1 MRSAPARSAPISS
14 SYPRTSIG
22 PRLGQEACRRIW
34 RRSEVGPV
42 PVIGQHSSVTVLL
55 AAVSAVFFG
64 VGDLLGGIA
73 IRRSGRPGAA
83 VSVAMTATA
92 VGAVVV
98 GLVLVVRPPEAVSVA
113 DVIWPVM
120 AGLLMAATR
129 PLLYLGMARGPV
141 AVFAPGYGLTMIA
154 VPALVG
160 PFIGQHLTGI
170 EVLGVLL
177 AVMAVVLLSGEG
189 RLPRIG
195 DIVRSRV
202 VGMALAVGCSIGMAG
217 VLLTQADPAAGEV
230 PALLVLLTGLVVL
243 STFARARSG
252 SVWPDP
258 IVRRFGLVLGFTSGT
273 AFVLSTAAYLR
284 GSAAVVT
291 ALIAL
296 CPGVSVG
303 IAWRFLGERVAPLQV
318 LGGVFGVASVVAF
331 AIGA

>member
-1 MRSAPARSAPISS
+1 MSGRWF
-14 SYPRTSIG
+14 G
-22 PRLGQEACRRIW
+22 
-34 RRSEVGPV
+34 VGPM
-42 PVIGQHSSVTVLL
+42 PVIGQHSTVTVLL
-55 AAVSAVFFG
+55 AAMSAAFFG

-83 VSVAMTATA
+83 ITVAMTATA

-98 GLVLVVRPPEAVSVA
+98 GLVLVVRPPEAVSMA

-177 AVMAVVLLSGEG
+177 AVIAVVLLSGEG
-189 RLPRIG
+189 KLPRIG

-217 VLLTQADPAAGEV
+217 ILLTQADPAAGEV

-243 STFARARSG
+243 STFARVRSG

-296 CPGVSVG
+296 SPGVSVG
-303 IAWRFLGERVAPLQV
+303 IAWRFLGERVAPLQA
-318 LGGVFGVASVVAF
+318 LGGAFGMASVVAF
-331 AIGA
+331 ALGV

>member
-1 MRSAPARSAPISS
+1 MS
-14 SYPRTSIG
+14 
-22 PRLGQEACRRIW
+22 E

-92 VGAVVV
+92 VAAVVV

-177 AVMAVVLLSGEG
+177 AVIAVVLLSGEG
-189 RLPRIG
+189 KLPRIG

-217 VLLTQADPAAGEV
+217 ILLTQADPAAGEV

-243 STFARARSG
+243 STFARVRSG

-331 AIGA
+331 ALGA

>member
-1 MRSAPARSAPISS
+1 MS
-14 SYPRTSIG
+14 
-22 PRLGQEACRRIW
+22 E

-42 PVIGQHSSVTVLL
+42 PAIGQHSSVTVLL
-55 AAVSAVFFG
+55 AAASAVFFG

-92 VGAVVV
+92 VGVVVV

-217 VLLTQADPAAGEV
+217 VLLTPADPAAGEV

-243 STFARARSG
+243 STFARVRSG

-331 AIGA
+331 ALGA

>member
-1 MRSAPARSAPISS
+1 M
-14 SYPRTSIG
+14 
-22 PRLGQEACRRIW
+22 
-34 RRSEVGPV
+34 
-42 PVIGQHSSVTVLL
+42 IGQHSSVTVLL

-217 VLLTQADPAAGEV
+217 VLLTQADSAAGEV

-243 STFARARSG
+243 STFARVRSG

-331 AIGA
+331 ALGA

>member
-1 MRSAPARSAPISS
+1 MS
-14 SYPRTSIG
+14 
-22 PRLGQEACRRIW
+22 E

-42 PVIGQHSSVTVLL
+42 PAIGQHSSVTVLL
-55 AAVSAVFFG
+55 AAASAVFFG

-92 VGAVVV
+92 VGVVVV

-243 STFARARSG
+243 STFARVRSG

-303 IAWRFLGERVAPLQV
+303 IAWRFLGERVSPLKV
-318 LGGVFGVASVVAF
+318 LGGAFGVASVVAF
-331 AIGA
+331 ALGA

>member
-1 MRSAPARSAPISS
+1 MS
-14 SYPRTSIG
+14 
-22 PRLGQEACRRIW
+22 E

-42 PVIGQHSSVTVLL
+42 PAIGQHSSVTVLL
-55 AAVSAVFFG
+55 AAASAVFFG

-92 VGAVVV
+92 VAAVVV

-177 AVMAVVLLSGEG
+177 AVIAVVLLSGEG
-189 RLPRIG
+189 KLPRIG

-243 STFARARSG
+243 STFARVRSG

-318 LGGVFGVASVVAF
+318 LGGVFGVSSVVAF
-331 AIGA
+331 ALGA

>member
-1 MRSAPARSAPISS
+1 MS
-14 SYPRTSIG
+14 
-22 PRLGQEACRRIW
+22 E

-42 PVIGQHSSVTVLL
+42 PAIGQHSSVTVLL
-55 AAVSAVFFG
+55 AAASAVFFG

-92 VGAVVV
+92 VGVVVV

-177 AVMAVVLLSGEG
+177 AVIAVVLLSGEG

-243 STFARARSG
+243 STFARVRSG

-296 CPGVSVG
+296 CPGVRVG

-331 AIGA
+331 ALGA

>member
-1 MRSAPARSAPISS
+1 MS
-14 SYPRTSIG
+14 
-22 PRLGQEACRRIW
+22 E

-243 STFARARSG
+243 STFARVRSG

-331 AIGA
+331 ALGA

>member
-1 MRSAPARSAPISS
+1 M
-14 SYPRTSIG
+14 
-22 PRLGQEACRRIW
+22 
-34 RRSEVGPV
+34 
-42 PVIGQHSSVTVLL
+42 VTVLL
-55 AAVSAVFFG
+55 AAASAVFFG

-92 VGAVVV
+92 VAAVVV

-177 AVMAVVLLSGEG
+177 AVIAVVLLSGEG
-189 RLPRIG
+189 KLPRIG

-202 VGMALAVGCSIGMAG
+202 VGMAMAVGCSIGMAG
-217 VLLTQADPAAGEV
+217 ILLTQADPAAGEV

-243 STFARARSG
+243 STFARVRSG

-318 LGGVFGVASVVAF
+318 LGGVLGVASVVAF
-331 AIGA
+331 ALGA

>member
-1 MRSAPARSAPISS
+1 MS
-14 SYPRTSIG
+14 
-22 PRLGQEACRRIW
+22 E

-42 PVIGQHSSVTVLL
+42 PAIGQHSSVTVLL
-55 AAVSAVFFG
+55 AAASAVFFG

-98 GLVLVVRPPEAVSVA
+98 GLVLVVRPPEAVSMA

-177 AVMAVVLLSGEG
+177 AVVAVVLLSGEG

-243 STFARARSG
+243 STFARVRSG

-258 IVRRFGLVLGFTSGT
+258 IVRRFGLMLGFTSGT

-331 AIGA
+331 ALGA

>member
-1 MRSAPARSAPISS
+1 MSER
-14 SYPRTSIG
+14 
-22 PRLGQEACRRIW
+22 W
-34 RRSEVGPV
+34 SEVGPV

-92 VGAVVV
+92 VAAVVV

-177 AVMAVVLLSGEG
+177 AVIAVVLLSGEG
-189 RLPRIG
+189 KLPRIG

-202 VGMALAVGCSIGMAG
+202 VGMAMAVGCSIGMAG
-217 VLLTQADPAAGEV
+217 ILLTQADPAAGEV

-318 LGGVFGVASVVAF
+318 LGGVFGVSSVVAF
-331 AIGA
+331 ALGA

>member
-1 MRSAPARSAPISS
+1 M
-14 SYPRTSIG
+14 
-22 PRLGQEACRRIW
+22 
-34 RRSEVGPV
+34 
-42 PVIGQHSSVTVLL
+42 TVLL
-55 AAVSAVFFG
+55 AAASAVFFG

-92 VGAVVV
+92 VGVVVV

-217 VLLTQADPAAGEV
+217 VLLTQADSAAGEV

-243 STFARARSG
+243 STFARVRSG

-331 AIGA
+331 ALGA

>member
-1 MRSAPARSAPISS
+1 MS
-14 SYPRTSIG
+14 
-22 PRLGQEACRRIW
+22 E
-34 RRSEVGPV
+34 RRSEVGLV
-42 PVIGQHSSVTVLL
+42 PVIGQHPSVTVLL

-92 VGAVVV
+92 VAAVVV
-98 GLVLVVRPPEAVSVA
+98 GLVLVLRPPEAVSVA

-177 AVMAVVLLSGEG
+177 AVIAVVLLSGEG
-189 RLPRIG
+189 KLPRIG

-217 VLLTQADPAAGEV
+217 ILLTQADPAAGEV

-331 AIGA
+331 ALGA

>member
-1 MRSAPARSAPISS
+1 VS
-14 SYPRTSIG
+14 
-22 PRLGQEACRRIW
+22 E

-42 PVIGQHSSVTVLL
+42 PAIGQHSSVTVLL
-55 AAVSAVFFG
+55 AAASAVFFG

-92 VGAVVV
+92 VAAVVV

-177 AVMAVVLLSGEG
+177 AVIAVVLLSGEG

-202 VGMALAVGCSIGMAG
+202 VGMAMAVGCSIGMAG

-243 STFARARSG
+243 STFARVRSG

-331 AIGA
+331 ALGA

>member
-1 MRSAPARSAPISS
+1 M
-14 SYPRTSIG
+14 
-22 PRLGQEACRRIW
+22 
-34 RRSEVGPV
+34 
-42 PVIGQHSSVTVLL
+42 IGQHSSVTVLL

-92 VGAVVV
+92 VAAVVV

-177 AVMAVVLLSGEG
+177 AVIAVVLLSGEG
-189 RLPRIG
+189 KLPRIG

-217 VLLTQADPAAGEV
+217 ILLTQADPAAGEV

-243 STFARARSG
+243 STFARVRSG

-331 AIGA
+331 ALGA

>member
-1 MRSAPARSAPISS
+1 M
-14 SYPRTSIG
+14 
-22 PRLGQEACRRIW
+22 
-34 RRSEVGPV
+34 

-177 AVMAVVLLSGEG
+177 AVIAVVLLSGEG
-189 RLPRIG
+189 KLPRIG

-202 VGMALAVGCSIGMAG
+202 VGMAMAVGCSIGMAG

-243 STFARARSG
+243 STFARVRSG

-296 CPGVSVG
+296 SPGVSVG

-331 AIGA
+331 ALGS

>member
-1 MRSAPARSAPISS
+1 VS
-14 SYPRTSIG
+14 
-22 PRLGQEACRRIW
+22 E
-34 RRSEVGPV
+34 RRSEVGLV
-42 PVIGQHSSVTVLL
+42 PVIGQHPLVTVLL
-55 AAVSAVFFG
+55 AAASAVFFG

-92 VGAVVV
+92 VAAVVV

-177 AVMAVVLLSGEG
+177 AVIAVVLLSGEG
-189 RLPRIG
+189 KLPRIG

-202 VGMALAVGCSIGMAG
+202 VGMAMAVGCSIGMAG
-217 VLLTQADPAAGEV
+217 ILLTQADPAAGEV

-243 STFARARSG
+243 STFARVRSG

-331 AIGA
+331 ALGA

>member
-1 MRSAPARSAPISS
+1 MS
-14 SYPRTSIG
+14 
-22 PRLGQEACRRIW
+22 E

-42 PVIGQHSSVTVLL
+42 PAIGQHSSVTVLL
-55 AAVSAVFFG
+55 AAASAVFFG

-92 VGAVVV
+92 VGVVV
-98 GLVLVVRPPEAVSVA
+98 GGLVLVVRPPEAVSVA
-113 DVIWPVM
+113 DVIWPVV

-217 VLLTQADPAAGEV
+217 VLLTQADSAAGEV

-243 STFARARSG
+243 STFARVRSG

-258 IVRRFGLVLGFTSGT
+258 IVRRLGLMLGFTSGT

-331 AIGA
+331 ALGA

>member
-1 MRSAPARSAPISS
+1 MS
-14 SYPRTSIG
+14 
-22 PRLGQEACRRIW
+22 E

-42 PVIGQHSSVTVLL
+42 PAIGQHSSVTVLL
-55 AAVSAVFFG
+55 AAASAVFFG

-243 STFARARSG
+243 STFARVRSG

-258 IVRRFGLVLGFTSGT
+258 IVRRLGLMLGFTSGT

-331 AIGA
+331 ALGA

>member
-1 MRSAPARSAPISS
+1 MS
-14 SYPRTSIG
+14 
-22 PRLGQEACRRIW
+22 E

-42 PVIGQHSSVTVLL
+42 PAIGQHSSVTVLL
-55 AAVSAVFFG
+55 AAASAVFFG

-170 EVLGVLL
+170 EVIGVLL

-217 VLLTQADPAAGEV
+217 VLLTQADSAAGEV

-243 STFARARSG
+243 STFARVRSG

-331 AIGA
+331 ALGA

>member
-1 MRSAPARSAPISS
+1 MS
-14 SYPRTSIG
+14 
-22 PRLGQEACRRIW
+22 E

-42 PVIGQHSSVTVLL
+42 PAIGQHSSVTVLL
-55 AAVSAVFFG
+55 AAASAVFFG

-73 IRRSGRPGAA
+73 IRHSGRPGAA

-92 VGAVVV
+92 V

-217 VLLTQADPAAGEV
+217 VLLTQADSAAGEV

-243 STFARARSG
+243 STFARVRSG

-331 AIGA
+331 ALGA

>member
-1 MRSAPARSAPISS
+1 VSER
-14 SYPRTSIG
+14 
-22 PRLGQEACRRIW
+22 W
-34 RRSEVGPV
+34 SEVGPV

-92 VGAVVV
+92 VAAVVV
-98 GLVLVVRPPEAVSVA
+98 GLVLVLRPPEAVSVA

-243 STFARARSG
+243 STFARVRSG

-258 IVRRFGLVLGFTSGT
+258 VVRRFGLVLGFTSGT

-318 LGGVFGVASVVAF
+318 LGGVFGVASVAAF
-331 AIGA
+331 ALGA

>member
-1 MRSAPARSAPISS
+1 M
-14 SYPRTSIG
+14 
-22 PRLGQEACRRIW
+22 
-34 RRSEVGPV
+34 
-42 PVIGQHSSVTVLL
+42 IGQHSSVTVLL

-92 VGAVVV
+92 VAAVVV

-177 AVMAVVLLSGEG
+177 AVIAVVLLSGEG
-189 RLPRIG
+189 KLPRIG

-217 VLLTQADPAAGEV
+217 ILLTQADPAAGEV

-331 AIGA
+331 ALGA

>member
-1 MRSAPARSAPISS
+1 MSER
-14 SYPRTSIG
+14 
-22 PRLGQEACRRIW
+22 W
-34 RRSEVGPV
+34 SEVGPV

-92 VGAVVV
+92 VAAVVV

-177 AVMAVVLLSGEG
+177 AVIAVVLLSGEG
-189 RLPRIG
+189 KLPRIG

-202 VGMALAVGCSIGMAG
+202 VGMAMAVGCSIGMAG
-217 VLLTQADPAAGEV
+217 ILLTQADPAAGEV

-243 STFARARSG
+243 STFARVRSG

-331 AIGA
+331 ALGA

>member
-1 MRSAPARSAPISS
+1 VSER
-14 SYPRTSIG
+14 
-22 PRLGQEACRRIW
+22 W
-34 RRSEVGPV
+34 SEVGPV

-92 VGAVVV
+92 VAAVVV

-177 AVMAVVLLSGEG
+177 AVIAVVLLSGEG
-189 RLPRIG
+189 KLPRIG

-202 VGMALAVGCSIGMAG
+202 VGMAMAVGCSIGMAG
-217 VLLTQADPAAGEV
+217 ILLTQADPAAGEV

-243 STFARARSG
+243 STFARVRSG

-331 AIGA
+331 ALGA

>member
-1 MRSAPARSAPISS
+1 MS
-14 SYPRTSIG
+14 
-22 PRLGQEACRRIW
+22 E

-42 PVIGQHSSVTVLL
+42 PAIGQHSSVTVLL
-55 AAVSAVFFG
+55 AAASAVFFG

-113 DVIWPVM
+113 DVIWPVV

-217 VLLTQADPAAGEV
+217 VLLTQADSAAGEV

-243 STFARARSG
+243 STFARVRSG

-331 AIGA
+331 ALGA

>member
-1 MRSAPARSAPISS
+1 
-14 SYPRTSIG
+14 
-22 PRLGQEACRRIW
+22 
-34 RRSEVGPV
+34 
-42 PVIGQHSSVTVLL
+42 VTVLL

-92 VGAVVV
+92 VAAVVV

-177 AVMAVVLLSGEG
+177 AVIAVVLLSGEG
-189 RLPRIG
+189 KLPRIG

-217 VLLTQADPAAGEV
+217 ILLTQADPAAGEV

-331 AIGA
+331 ALGA

>member
-1 MRSAPARSAPISS
+1 MSER
-14 SYPRTSIG
+14 
-22 PRLGQEACRRIW
+22 W
-34 RRSEVGPV
+34 SEVGPV
-42 PVIGQHSSVTVLL
+42 PVIGQHSPVTVLL

-92 VGAVVV
+92 VAAVVV

-154 VPALVG
+154 VRALVG

-177 AVMAVVLLSGEG
+177 AVIAVVLLSGEG
-189 RLPRIG
+189 KLPRIG

-243 STFARARSG
+243 STFARVRSG

-331 AIGA
+331 ALGA

>member
-1 MRSAPARSAPISS
+1 MS
-14 SYPRTSIG
+14 
-22 PRLGQEACRRIW
+22 E
-34 RRSEVGPV
+34 RRSEVGLV
-42 PVIGQHSSVTVLL
+42 PVIGQHPLVTVLL
-55 AAVSAVFFG
+55 AAASAVFFG

-92 VGAVVV
+92 VAAVVV

-177 AVMAVVLLSGEG
+177 AVIAVVLLSGEG
-189 RLPRIG
+189 KLPRIG

-202 VGMALAVGCSIGMAG
+202 VGMAMAVGCSIGMAG
-217 VLLTQADPAAGEV
+217 ILLTQADPAAGEV

-243 STFARARSG
+243 STFARVRSG

-318 LGGVFGVASVVAF
+318 LGGVLGVASVVAF
-331 AIGA
+331 ALGA

>member
-1 MRSAPARSAPISS
+1 MSER
-14 SYPRTSIG
+14 
-22 PRLGQEACRRIW
+22 W
-34 RRSEVGPV
+34 SEVGPV

-92 VGAVVV
+92 VAAVVV

-177 AVMAVVLLSGEG
+177 AVIAVVLLSGEG
-189 RLPRIG
+189 KLPRIG

-202 VGMALAVGCSIGMAG
+202 VGMAMAVGCSIGMAG
-217 VLLTQADPAAGEV
+217 ILLTQADPAAGEV

-318 LGGVFGVASVVAF
+318 LGGVLGVASVVAF
-331 AIGA
+331 ALGA

>member
-1 MRSAPARSAPISS
+1 MS
-14 SYPRTSIG
+14 
-22 PRLGQEACRRIW
+22 E

-42 PVIGQHSSVTVLL
+42 PAIGQHSSVTVLL
-55 AAVSAVFFG
+55 AAASAVFFG

-92 VGAVVV
+92 VGVVVV

-120 AGLLMAATR
+120 AGRLMAATR

-243 STFARARSG
+243 STFTRVRSG

-331 AIGA
+331 ALGA

>member
-1 MRSAPARSAPISS
+1 MS
-14 SYPRTSIG
+14 
-22 PRLGQEACRRIW
+22 E

-92 VGAVVV
+92 VAAVVV

-177 AVMAVVLLSGEG
+177 AVIAVVLLSGEG
-189 RLPRIG
+189 KLPRIG

-202 VGMALAVGCSIGMAG
+202 VGMAMAVGCSIGMAG

-243 STFARARSG
+243 STFARVRSG

-331 AIGA
+331 ALGA

>member
-1 MRSAPARSAPISS
+1 M
-14 SYPRTSIG
+14 
-22 PRLGQEACRRIW
+22 
-34 RRSEVGPV
+34 
-42 PVIGQHSSVTVLL
+42 IGQHSPVTVLL

-92 VGAVVV
+92 VAAVVV

-177 AVMAVVLLSGEG
+177 AVIAVVLLSGEG
-189 RLPRIG
+189 KLPRIG

-202 VGMALAVGCSIGMAG
+202 VGMAMAVGCSIGMAG
-217 VLLTQADPAAGEV
+217 ILLTQADPAAGEV

-243 STFARARSG
+243 STFARVRSG

-331 AIGA
+331 ALGA

>member
-1 MRSAPARSAPISS
+1 VS
-14 SYPRTSIG
+14 
-22 PRLGQEACRRIW
+22 E

-92 VGAVVV
+92 VAAVVV
-98 GLVLVVRPPEAVSVA
+98 GLVLVLRPPEAVSVA

-177 AVMAVVLLSGEG
+177 AVIAVVLLSGEG

-202 VGMALAVGCSIGMAG
+202 VGMAMAVGCSIGMAG

-243 STFARARSG
+243 STFARVRSG

-331 AIGA
+331 ALGA

>member
-1 MRSAPARSAPISS
+1 MS
-14 SYPRTSIG
+14 
-22 PRLGQEACRRIW
+22 E

-92 VGAVVV
+92 VAAVVV

-177 AVMAVVLLSGEG
+177 AVIAVVLLSGEG
-189 RLPRIG
+189 KLPRIG

-202 VGMALAVGCSIGMAG
+202 VGMAMAVGCSIGMAG

-243 STFARARSG
+243 STFARVRSG

-318 LGGVFGVASVVAF
+318 LGGVLGVASVVAF
-331 AIGA
+331 ALGA